1 MFDYA
6 QYYLD
11 LSDANRR
18 DLEIT
23 GDESSAAGSSAMQVR
38 LVPGIDVVKLA
49 PSIFISRVLSI

>member
-1 MFDYA
+1 MNLLQVFDYA

-23 GDESSAAGSSAMQVR
+23 GDDSSASGSALPVR
-38 LVPGIDVVKLA
+38 GTFPDLAVP
-49 PSIFISRVLSI
+49 